1 MRNFSHKFKFY
12 LLFIENGGFFLEN
25 NIITIVGGVKNNGF
39 EVKEKRKCTGE
50 AE

>member
-1 MRNFSHKFKFY
+1 M
-12 LLFIENGGFFLEN
+12 GAFLQKN

-39 EVKEKRKCTGE
+39 EVKEKRRCVGE